1 MAGVLMTTPQQI
13 KELRQRL
20 GISQAALAERLGVS
34 IRTVKY
40 WEAGA
45 VPVSRPAA
53 KLLSLMA

>member
-1 MAGVLMTTPQQI
+1 MTTPQQI